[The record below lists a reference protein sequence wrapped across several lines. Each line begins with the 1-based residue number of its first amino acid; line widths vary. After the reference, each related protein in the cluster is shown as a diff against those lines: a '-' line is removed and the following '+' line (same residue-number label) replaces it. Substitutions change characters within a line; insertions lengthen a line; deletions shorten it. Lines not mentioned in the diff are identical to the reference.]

1 MSFFSFLIFDSPP
14 GTEDTPLMGHSLV
27 PNIDINSMIRL
38 GTDGLPTVTTDEV
51 ESYFAPELER
61 IGKLNSAD

>member
-1 MSFFSFLIFDSPP
+1 MLFFSFLIFHSPP

-38 GTDGLPTVTTDEV
+38 GTDGLPTVTTDKV
-51 ESYFAPELER
+51 DYFE
-61 IGKLNSAD
+61 KY